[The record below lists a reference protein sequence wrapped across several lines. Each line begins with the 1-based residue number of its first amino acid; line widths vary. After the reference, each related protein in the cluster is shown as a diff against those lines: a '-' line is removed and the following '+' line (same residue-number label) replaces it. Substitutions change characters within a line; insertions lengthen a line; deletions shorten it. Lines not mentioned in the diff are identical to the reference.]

1 MRTASANA
9 PICKLQIDR
18 APRILHRSLQETIA
32 MRRQISF
39 GISVLA
45 LSALFLFVSA
55 ADLIA
60 QSGSLGI
67 FEGQSDVGSVTPP
80 GTLTYSPTSHIYSV
94 TAAGANLW
102 STTDGFH
109 FVWKKVS
116 GDVALTAEMNFPD
129 TSGNPSPHR
138 KAVLMFRQ
146 SLDADGV
153 YADAAQHGSGMTA
166 LQYRRAPGTTT
177 QDIELNIES
186 PHRLRLE
193 KRGDTITMFLS
204 MGNEPLHQVGASIKL
219 RLDGTFY
226 AGIGVCSHN
235 KDVTEKATF
244 ANVELTPLTPPATLA
259 TLALYSTLQT
269 ISIEDNFRR
278 AMVIATD
285 RAHLEAPNWSRDGK
299 ALIFN
304 RDGQLFAIPAEG
316 GKATLLNTGAAT
328 RCTGSHGLSPDGKWL
343 AISCSMPDKPETR
356 VYIVPSSGGETRLLT
371 ENPASYFHSWSPDG
385 KTIAFTRPSHGSGNI
400 YAIPVDGGAE
410 TALTT
415 GSGISDDPDYSPDGK
430 YIYFNSDRTGTMQI
444 WRMLAD
450 GSHPEQVTFDEF
462 QNWTP
467 HPSPD
472 GKSILVLSYDNDVT
486 GHPANKDIALRILNI
501 ADGKLRV
508 LVKIVGGS
516 GTDNVPNWAP
526 DGSHF
531 AFVSYQMLPAE
542 DTGSSE

>member
-1 MRTASANA
+1 
-9 PICKLQIDR
+9 
-18 APRILHRSLQETIA
+18 
-32 MRRQISF
+32 MRRQIWLSAPTR
-39 GISVLA
+39 LA
-45 LSALFLFVSA
+45 LSVCFLTA
-55 ADLIA
+55 PLIA
-60 QSGSLGI
+60 QSSGNSLGI
-67 FEGQSDVGSVTPP
+67 FEGQSDVGSATPP
-80 GTLTYSPTSHIYSV
+80 GTLAYDADSQVYTIA
-94 TAAGANLW
+94 AAGANLW

-116 GDVALTAEMNFPD
+116 GDVALTADMNFPD

-138 KAVLMFRQ
+138 KAILMFRQ
-146 SLDADGV
+146 TLDADGV

-166 LQYRRAPGTTT
+166 LQYRRTPGVTT
-177 QDIELNIES
+177 QDIELNIDS
-186 PHRLRLE
+186 PRRLRLE
-193 KRGDTITMFLS
+193 KRGDNITMFLS

-219 RLDGTFY
+219 QFDGPFY

-244 ANVELTPLTPPATLA
+244 SDVELATLTPPTTPA

-269 ISIEDNFRR
+269 IGIEDNFRR
-278 AMVIATD
+278 AMMITTD

-299 ALIFN
+299 SLIFD
-304 RDGQLFAIPAEG
+304 RDGQLWTIPAEG
-316 GKATLLNTGAAT
+316 GKATLINTGAAT
-328 RCTGSHGLSPDGKWL
+328 RCTGSHGLSPDGKSL
-343 AISCSMPDKPETR
+343 AISCSMPGKPETR
-356 VYIVPSSGGETRLLT
+356 VYIVPANGGTPRIVT

-400 YAIPVDGGAE
+400 YAISVDGGAE
-410 TALTT
+410 TALTAGT
-415 GSGISDDPDYSPDGK
+415 GISDDPDYSPDGK
-430 YIYFNSDRTGTMQI
+430 YIYFNSDRTGSMQI

-472 GKSILVLSYDNDVT
+472 GKSILILSYDKDVT
-486 GHPANKDIALRILNI
+486 GHPANKDIALRILNV

-508 LVKIVGGS
+508 LVNIVGGS

-526 DGSHF
+526 DGMHF
-531 AFVSYQMLPAE
+531 AFVSYQMLPVD